1 MHVDVR
7 KQDDVVILELVGKL
21 TAGLGD
27 QILRDSLDELL
38 GQGWRKI
45 LVNLSEVGF
54 MDSAGVGE
62 LVSGLRT
69 AQRLGAQLHLLNT
82 NERVH
87 STLSIARL
95 LPIFKI
101 HTTEQDALGALARTD
116 GPA

>member
-7 KQDDVVILELVGKL
+7 KRDDVVVLELQGKL

-27 QILRDSLDELL
+27 QLLRDALDELL
-38 GQGWRKI
+38 GEGWRKI
-45 LVNLSEVGF
+45 LVNLSAVGF

-69 AQRLGAQLHLLNT
+69 AQRVGADLRVLNT

-87 STLSIARL
+87 STLSVARL
-95 LPIFKI
+95 LPIFRI
-101 HTTEQDALGALARTD
+101 YASEDEALVEFAKA
-116 GPA
+116 

>member
-7 KQDDVVILELVGKL
+7 KRDDVVVLELQGKL

-27 QILRDSLDELL
+27 QLLRDAIDELL
-38 GQGWRKI
+38 GEGWRKV
-45 LVNLSEVGF
+45 LVNLSAVGF

-69 AQRLGAQLHLLNT
+69 AQRVGADLRVLNT

-87 STLSIARL
+87 STLSVARL

-101 HTTEQDALGALARTD
+101 YASEDEALVEFAKS
-116 GPA
+116 